1 LLILTKWEIG
11 AVAMDACFNLSV
23 AWDMVLLQVRFV
35 ALCRGEDVAA
45 GKYVGAVDVF
55 GKNMI

>member
-1 LLILTKWEIG
+1 
-11 AVAMDACFNLSV
+11 MDACFNLSV
-23 AWDMVLLQVRFV
+23 AWEMVLLQVRFV